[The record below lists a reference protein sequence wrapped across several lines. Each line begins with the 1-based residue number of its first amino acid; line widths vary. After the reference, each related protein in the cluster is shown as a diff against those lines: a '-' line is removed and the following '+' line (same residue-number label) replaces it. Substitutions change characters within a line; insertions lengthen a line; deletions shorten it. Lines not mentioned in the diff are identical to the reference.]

1 MMLYEYLQQNYAP
14 SEPILISEIQMDGV
28 SMNNVRQQIKR
39 LTDSGKLRRFDTGIY
54 YLPAPS
60 LFKSGSA
67 PSLAKVIE
75 CKYLRGGQDCCGYL
89 TGVAF
94 ANQIGVT
101 TQVPMIYEVVTN
113 KATTECK
120 KTTLGRTRIL
130 LRKPRAM
137 VTAVNAKPLQLL
149 DFLKEVDLLA
159 EAKGRELS
167 QRVLEYMRRSGVSFQ
182 DLEPY
187 LPLYPDKIFRNMY
200 ETGLLYG
207 ASA

>member
-1 MMLYEYLQQNYAP
+1 MLYEYLQQNYALN
-14 SEPILISEIQMDGV
+14 EPILVSEIRIDGV
-28 SMNNVRQQIKR
+28 SMNNIRQQIKR
-39 LTDSGKLRRFDTGIY
+39 LTDSGKLKRFDTGIY

-67 PSLAKVIE
+67 PSLTKVIE

-101 TQVPMIYEVVTN
+101 TQVPMVYEVVTN

-137 VTAVNAKPLQLL
+137 VTATNAKPLQLL
-149 DFLKEVDLLA
+149 DFLKEAELLS
-159 EAKGRELS
+159 EVKGQELS
-167 QRVLEYMRRSGVSFQ
+167 QRILAYMRRSSLSFQ

-187 LPLYPDKIFRNMY
+187 LSLYPDKIFRNMY

-207 ASA
+207 ISA